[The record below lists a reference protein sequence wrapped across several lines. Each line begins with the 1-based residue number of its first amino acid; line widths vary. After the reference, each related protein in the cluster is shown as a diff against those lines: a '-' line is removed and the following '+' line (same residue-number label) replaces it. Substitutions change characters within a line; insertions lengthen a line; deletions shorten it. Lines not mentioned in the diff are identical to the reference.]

1 MSILLVLHIMCGQR
15 CYIYRLIFFF
25 FFVFVKVIFSKT
37 HSSMQEWL
45 EKSPAF
51 ALDSKDNLGLDS
63 LVVLLKCLKI
73 MENTTFLSKD
83 NQV

>member
-1 MSILLVLHIMCGQR
+1 
-15 CYIYRLIFFF
+15 
-25 FFVFVKVIFSKT
+25 
-37 HSSMQEWL
+37 MQEWL
-45 EKSPAF
+45 EKSPTF
-51 ALDSKDNLGLDS
+51 ALDSKDNPGLDS